1 LKNQKL
7 LDEFLDYLSK
17 VKEYSENTTTSY
29 SNDLTLFLKIGGE
42 SYFRNGD
49 IKTYLKKLSED
60 GYTNTSINRKI
71 SAIKSFDKWLYE
83 NGTIE
88 NRKVE
93 NVKFLKISKNLP
105 DVLSSTYMNKI
116 IDEMSTGTNEDI
128 RDRAIIELLYS
139 SGLRVSELVNLD
151 ITDINK
157 NLTIKVIGKGRKERL
172 VPLNKKAYISIDKWK
187 KYSRDELANKDEI
200 SLFVGNRG
208 ARINQRQIRRI
219 VLKKLGTY
227 PHAIR
232 HSFATH
238 LLEGGADIRIVQ
250 ELLGHED
257 PNTTQIYTHI
267 SVKEMH
273 KKYKTSHPRA

>member
-1 LKNQKL
+1 
-7 LDEFLDYLSK
+7 
-17 VKEYSENTTTSY
+17 
-29 SNDLTLFLKIGGE
+29 
-42 SYFRNGD
+42 
-49 IKTYLKKLSED
+49 
-60 GYTNTSINRKI
+60 
-71 SAIKSFDKWLYE
+71 
-83 NGTIE
+83 
-88 NRKVE
+88 
-93 NVKFLKISKNLP
+93 
-105 DVLSSTYMNKI
+105 M
-116 IDEMSTGTNEDI
+116 
-128 RDRAIIELLYS
+128 YS
-139 SGLRVSELVNLD
+139 SGLRVSELVNLNISD
-151 ITDINK
+151 ISK

-187 KYSRDELANKDEI
+187 KYSRDELANKDEP

-250 ELLGHED
+250 ELLGHVD

>member
-1 LKNQKL
+1 M
-7 LDEFLDYLSK
+7 DYLSK
-17 VKEYSENTTTSY
+17 VKGYSENTTTSY
-29 SNDLTLFLKIGGE
+29 NNDLSLFLKIGGE

>member
-1 LKNQKL
+1 
-7 LDEFLDYLSK
+7 
-17 VKEYSENTTTSY
+17 
-29 SNDLTLFLKIGGE
+29 
-42 SYFRNGD
+42 
-49 IKTYLKKLSED
+49 
-60 GYTNTSINRKI
+60 
-71 SAIKSFDKWLYE
+71 
-83 NGTIE
+83 
-88 NRKVE
+88 
-93 NVKFLKISKNLP
+93 
-105 DVLSSTYMNKI
+105 M
-116 IDEMSTGTNEDI
+116 
-128 RDRAIIELLYS
+128 
-139 SGLRVSELVNLD
+139 
-151 ITDINK
+151 
-157 NLTIKVIGKGRKERL
+157 
-172 VPLNKKAYISIDKWK
+172 
-187 KYSRDELANKDEI
+187 
-200 SLFVGNRG
+200 FVGNRG